1 MFQLVFSETV
11 KLNDYANAGFDI
23 KKNPYVFS
31 DKSTTY
37 LPCKIK
43 FDGVGTTQQQK
54 AMEHEVA
61 IKLYCVQSKVS
72 IEILKAK
79 KTKADNAQNQPLIK
93 IGGDGLATF
102 SSFENA
108 FKKDSKELS
117 ETRFAITDGT
127 HRFITALLREETRID
142 VKLLGAFKT
151 LSWGEMKYVHQFT

>member
-11 KLNDYANAGFDI
+11 KLNDYTNAGFDI

-43 FDGVGTTQQQK
+43 FDGVGTTDQQK

-61 IKLYCVQSKVS
+61 IKLYCVQPKVS
-72 IEILKAK
+72 IEILNEK
-79 KTKADNAQNQPLIK
+79 KSSKPQPNAIK

-102 SSFENA
+102 SSFKNA

-127 HRFITALLREETRID
+127 HRFIANLLNKKTTMDAKFKGFFSESRWGNMQYID
-142 VKLLGAFKT
+142 AFPK
-151 LSWGEMKYVHQFT
+151 K